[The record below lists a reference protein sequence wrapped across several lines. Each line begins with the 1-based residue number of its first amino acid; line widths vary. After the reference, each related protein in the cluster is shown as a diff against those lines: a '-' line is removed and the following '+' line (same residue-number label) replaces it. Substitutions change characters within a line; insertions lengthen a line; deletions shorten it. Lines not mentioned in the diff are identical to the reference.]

1 MSSESQKWSTGRTCD
16 AELEFRRDEKR
27 PMSTL
32 CDGVG
37 QTFFVVGVVVGLGPD
52 MAGKRSVETKWP

>member
-1 MSSESQKWSTGRTCD
+1 MRSEGPEWPTGRTCD
-16 AELEFRRDEKR
+16 AEFESRRDETR

-37 QTFFVVGVVVGLGPD
+37 QKRFVVGVVVGLGYVLP
-52 MAGKRSVETKWP
+52 GLGFVSTKRP